1 MIYVKIELKEHIE
14 YFFCI
19 IKEELSI

>member
-14 YFFCI
+14 YF
-19 IKEELSI
+19 LYN